1 MAAIS
6 LGITCKELKIANIAQ
21 INQLFK
27 LLNLIWAQ
35 GDAFYWLS
43 RMLISKNVYSDVS
56 KDSITPVKP

>member
-27 LLNLIWAQ
+27 LLI
-35 GDAFYWLS
+35 
-43 RMLISKNVYSDVS
+43 
-56 KDSITPVKP
+56 